1 MEGILALEDGTIL
14 RGRGFGHEGW
24 VAAEM
29 CFNTSMTGYEEILTD
44 PSYRGQVVA
53 LTCPEIG
60 NTGINPEDEES
71 DHPQVAGLLVR
82 RLSRRASNWRE
93 RETLEVYLRR
103 HKVPALEEV
112 DTRCLTRKLRTM
124 GAMKGVLANQGMSA
138 EEAVRRAKEW
148 PGLGAKDYVAEVTC
162 RKSFEWDPKGADF
175 PGRLGNE
182 KGSMPPVRH
191 RVAAIDC
198 GMKRNILRQ
207 LRAEGIQPVVFPA
220 QATAEEILKA
230 KVDGVFLSNGPGDP
244 SVPTYVH
251 QTVRDLVGK
260 KPIFGICLGHQML
273 AHALGGKTY
282 KLKFGHR
289 GGNQPV
295 QDLLFNLNN
304 PLKNVTMRPF
314 YMDDAEISN
323 AEYRQFVNWVRD
335 SIAHTVLGNTIEDED
350 GNEYINWKARINWK
364 DPAVVEELED
374 LFLPENQRVF
384 GRQEWNTARF
394 VYNYKKYDYTGAVA
408 SQSNRN
414 RNEFVESKSINIYP
428 DTLV

>member
-1 MEGILALEDGTIL
+1 MTSTGERDGLKVCRTMEGILALEDGTIL

-24 VAAEM
+24 VAAEL

-71 DHPQVAGLLVR
+71 DRPQVAGLLVR
-82 RLSRRASNWRE
+82 RLARRASNWRE
-93 RETLEVYLRR
+93 RESLEVYLRR
-103 HKVPALEEV
+103 HKVPALEGV
-112 DTRCLTRKLRTM
+112 DTRCLTRKLRTK
-124 GAMKGVLANQGMSA
+124 GAMKGVLATDGMKA

-162 RKSFEWDPKGADF
+162 AKSFEWDPQGLDF
-175 PGRLGNE
+175 PGRLGSE
-182 KGSMPPVRH
+182 KEKMPAVRH

-220 QATAEEILKA
+220 KATAEEILKA
-230 KVDGVFLSNGPGDP
+230 NVDGIFLSNGPGDP

-251 QTVRDLVGK
+251 RTVRDLVGK
-260 KPIFGICLGHQML
+260 KPIFGICLGHQLL
-273 AHALGGKTY
+273 AHALGGKTF

-295 QDLLFNLNN
+295 KDLRSGKVSITSQNHGYAVDPESLPKGKVEVTHVNLNDGTCEGIQLSAGGAFSVQYHPEAAPGPHDAGYFFRQFADLL
-304 PLKNVTMRPF
+304 
-314 YMDDAEISN
+314 DA
-323 AEYRQFVNWVRD
+323 
-335 SIAHTVLGNTIEDED
+335 G
-350 GNEYINWKARINWK
+350 
-364 DPAVVEELED
+364 
-374 LFLPENQRVF
+374 
-384 GRQEWNTARF
+384 
-394 VYNYKKYDYTGAVA
+394 KKKG
-408 SQSNRN
+408 
-414 RNEFVESKSINIYP
+414 
-428 DTLV
+428 